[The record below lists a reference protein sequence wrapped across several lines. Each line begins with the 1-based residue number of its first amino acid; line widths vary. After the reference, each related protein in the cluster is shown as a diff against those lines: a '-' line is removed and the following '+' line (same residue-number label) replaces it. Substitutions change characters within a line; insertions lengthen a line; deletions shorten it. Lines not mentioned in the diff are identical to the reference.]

1 MAVKF
6 LNDIDLGLNELTS
19 FAIQNIDV
27 VGNRPAGVEGQM
39 VFLESSSALQ
49 FYDGTDWVTLG
60 DAAAAGTVT
69 SVNLSGN
76 TGTGTAITGS
86 GVFTIEGDGVISTS
100 ITGRTLTISSSVT
113 NYDSWELRSD
123 TGIGGAFDV
132 INGAVVTISGD
143 TAITT
148 SNTLG
153 AVEIDLNDTAV
164 NPGSYTYASITV
176 DQQGRLTAAGSGT
189 APVTPSDATITLNT
203 GAGFTAASGDAF
215 TLDQAANETIN
226 FVIGA
231 GPGIQVNSTSVQVD
245 YSNAGVVH
253 DANDGTSITL
263 TDTDEFI
270 FEDVTSAGGTA
281 VKRGTLSQI
290 KTYIAASTSDTT
302 YTLPVSAGG
311 ANSSV
316 ITLDANSGTDTT
328 VTFNGTPDEI
338 ELTESVGVNG
348 SITIGLPD
356 DVTISDDLT
365 VEGIITQSQTGET
378 NTFAS
383 EVAVPLSTDAGNAPN
398 LGQVLSLISGV
409 GIFQGGYNATTGLT
423 TDLSSNGSLDGA
435 SNIKL
440 DKGDYFVVTV
450 AGGAFYSETLE
461 VGDMIYANQDI
472 AANSTPAASVYT
484 VVIQDENIA
493 GSGSTDGGTQKG
505 VAGFDSATFTVSSSG
520 WVQSKVFTGT
530 QAGVVPNTSGNS
542 ATVFLNGQ
550 GAFTSPANDDTGITG
565 VTLVTNSSGS
575 WTVPL
580 SESITGRELT
590 ITSNVYGGAA
600 KVGYVPPN
608 GSNTTFLRGDGT
620 WVTPTN
626 TNLVTSVDEITPGT
640 SAGIPIVVDP
650 TTGAVKVKSMA
661 YDGNTKVGHVP
672 AGGGVTTFLRG
683 DGTWVVPTNTQGVTT
698 VTASTVGNLDGLS
711 ATPTSGAVVVG
722 LDING
727 MTAQTVLNPTDTIAF
742 YDANITANRKV
753 SIATLTTYFAGDL
766 TNTFNE
772 LIASGTTSE
781 KFTHTLG
788 INTIIQLVGQTS
800 GDTVYADVKRNP
812 DGDNANEVE
821 VTFGSATTEPICA
834 LVTKVGQYPI

>member
-39 VFLESSSALQ
+39 IFLESSSALQ

-76 TGTGTAITGS
+76 SGTGTAITGS
-86 GVFTIEGDGVISTS
+86 GVFTIEGAGVISTS

-123 TGIGGAFDV
+123 DGIGSAFDV

-245 YSNAGVVH
+245 YTGANNIIDSAAAGTTLVV
-253 DANDGTSITL
+253 
-263 TDTDEFI
+263 TDKFI
-270 FEDVTSAGGTA
+270 AEDLSDNIVKEYEIQDIIDLVPAG
-281 VKRGTLSQI
+281 
-290 KTYIAASTSDTT
+290 DT

-316 ITLDANSGTDTT
+316 ITLDAGSGTDTT
-328 VTFNGTPDEI
+328 VTFNGTTNEI
-338 ELTESVGVNG
+338 ALTESTGLNG

-356 DVTISDDLT
+356 DVTIGDNLT
-365 VEGIITQSQTGET
+365 VTGIITQNQTGET

-383 EVAVPLSTDAGNAPN
+383 EVAVPTSTSSGNAVN
-398 LGQVLSLISGV
+398 LGQVQSLIAGV

-435 SNIKL
+435 SNIAL

-472 AANSTPAASVYT
+472 TANSTPAASVYT

-493 GSGSTDGGTQKG
+493 GAGSTDGGTQKG
-505 VAGFDSATFTVSSSG
+505 VAGFDSDTFTVSSSG
-520 WVQSKVFTGT
+520 WVQSKLFTGT

-550 GAFTSPANDDTGITG
+550 GNFATPLNYFVTGAAFNTTTG
-565 VTLVTNSSGS
+565 VL
-575 WTVPL
+575 
-580 SESITGRELT
+580 SITGNNAAVGDTVDLDGRYLTGNQT
-590 ITSNVYGGAA
+590 ITLTGDVTGTGTTSIGTTISADAVEASMLNDNVISGQTGILGATPEATDQLLISDGGTIKKINYSVLIAGA
-600 KVGYVPPN
+600 DSG
-608 GSNTTFLRGDGT
+608 
-620 WVTPTN
+620 
-626 TNLVTSVDEITPGT
+626 VTSVIPDTANNRLGIAVANGTTATPKVGLNITGLT
-640 SAGIPIVVDP
+640 SATPVASDTIPF
-650 TTGAVKVKSMA
+650 
-661 YDGNTKVGHVP
+661 YD
-672 AGGGVTTFLRG
+672 AG
-683 DGTWVVPTNTQGVTT
+683 TNKKTT
-698 VTASTVGNLDGLS
+698 VTNLASAITPLVASAISYTGTGPS
-711 ATPTSGAVVVG
+711 AT
-722 LDING
+722 
-727 MTAQTVLNPTDTIAF
+727 
-742 YDANITANRKV
+742 ANTYPITA
-753 SIATLTTYFAGDL
+753 ATHG
-766 TNTFNE
+766 
-772 LIASGTTSE
+772 
-781 KFTHTLG
+781 LG
-788 INTIIQLVGQTS
+788 SNSAIIMVQLVEVSS
-800 GDTVYADVKRNP
+800 GETVYA
-812 DGDNANEVE
+812 EVVRGASGL
-821 VTFGSATTEPICA
+821 VTVNFGSNQSTNSIRV
-834 LVTKVGQYPI
+834 LMQKIG

>member
-76 TGTGTAITGS
+76 SGTGTAITGS
-86 GVFTIEGDGVISTS
+86 GVFSIEGDGVISTS

-123 TGIGGAFDV
+123 DGIGSAFDV

-493 GSGSTDGGTQKG
+493 GAGSTDGGTQKG
-505 VAGFDSATFTVSSSG
+505 VAGFDSDTFTVSASG
-520 WVQSKVFTGT
+520 WVQSKLFTGT

-550 GAFTSPANDDTGITG
+550 GAFTTPPNYYVTSATFNTGTGVLTISGNDAAVGDTVDLDGRYLTGNQTITLTGDVTGTGTTSIGTTISADAVEASMLNDNVISGQTGILGATPEATDQLLISDG
-565 VTLVTNSSGS
+565 GTIKKINYSVLIAGADSG
-575 WTVPL
+575 
-580 SESITGRELT
+580 
-590 ITSNVYGGAA
+590 
-600 KVGYVPPN
+600 
-608 GSNTTFLRGDGT
+608 
-620 WVTPTN
+620 
-626 TNLVTSVDEITPGT
+626 VTSVIPDTANNRLGIAVANGTTATPKVGLNIFGLT
-640 SAGIPIVVDP
+640 SATPVGADTIPF
-650 TTGAVKVKSMA
+650 
-661 YDGNTKVGHVP
+661 YD
-672 AGGGVTTFLRG
+672 AG
-683 DGTWVVPTNTQGVTT
+683 TNKKTT
-698 VTASTVGNLDGLS
+698 VTNLASAITPLVASAISYTGTGPS
-711 ATPTSGAVVVG
+711 AT
-722 LDING
+722 
-727 MTAQTVLNPTDTIAF
+727 
-742 YDANITANRKV
+742 ANTYPITA
-753 SIATLTTYFAGDL
+753 ATHG
-766 TNTFNE
+766 
-772 LIASGTTSE
+772 
-781 KFTHTLG
+781 LG
-788 INTIIQLVGQTS
+788 SNSAIIMVQLVEVSS
-800 GDTVYADVKRNP
+800 GETVYA
-812 DGDNANEVE
+812 EVVRGASGL
-821 VTFGSATTEPICA
+821 VTVNFGSNQSTNSIRV
-834 LVTKVGQYPI
+834 LMQKIG

>member
-6 LNDIDLGLNELTS
+6 LNDIDLSLNELTS

-39 VFLESSSALQ
+39 IFLESSSALQ

-76 TGTGTAITGS
+76 SGTGTAITGS
-86 GVFTIEGDGVISTS
+86 GVFTIEGAGVISTS

-123 TGIGGAFDV
+123 DGIGSAFDV

-189 APVTPSDATITLNT
+189 APATPSDATITLNT

-215 TLDQAANETIN
+215 TLNQAGNETIN

-245 YSNAGVVH
+245 YTGANNIIDSAAAGTTLVV
-253 DANDGTSITL
+253 
-263 TDTDEFI
+263 TDKFI
-270 FEDVTSAGGTA
+270 AEDLSDNIVKEYEIQDIIDLVPAG
-281 VKRGTLSQI
+281 
-290 KTYIAASTSDTT
+290 DT

-316 ITLDANSGTDTT
+316 ITLDAGSGTDTT
-328 VTFNGTPDEI
+328 VTFNGTTNEI
-338 ELTESVGVNG
+338 ALTESTGLNG

-356 DVTISDDLT
+356 DVTIGDNLT
-365 VEGIITQSQTGET
+365 VTGIITQNQTGET

-383 EVAVPLSTDAGNAPN
+383 EVAVPTSTSSGNAVN
-398 LGQVLSLISGV
+398 LGQVQSLIAGV

-435 SNIKL
+435 SNIAL

-472 AANSTPAASVYT
+472 TASSTPAITVYT

-493 GSGSTDGGTQKG
+493 GAGATDGGTQKG
-505 VAGFDSATFTVSSSG
+505 VAGFDSATFTVSASG
-520 WVQSKVFTGT
+520 WVQSKLFTGT

-550 GAFTSPANDDTGITG
+550 GAFTTPPNYYVTSATFNTGTG
-565 VTLVTNSSGS
+565 V
-575 WTVPL
+575 
-580 SESITGRELT
+580 LT
-590 ITSNVYGGAA
+590 ISGNDAAVGDTVDLDGRYLTGNQTITLTGDVTGTGTTSIGTTISADAVEASMLNNNVISGQTGTLGATPEATDQLLISDGGTIKKINYSVLIAGA
-600 KVGYVPPN
+600 DSG
-608 GSNTTFLRGDGT
+608 
-620 WVTPTN
+620 
-626 TNLVTSVDEITPGT
+626 VTSVIPDTANNRLGIAVANGT
-640 SAGIPIVVDP
+640 
-650 TTGAVKVKSMA
+650 T
-661 YDGNTKVGHVP
+661 
-672 AGGGVTTFLRG
+672 
-683 DGTWVVPTNTQGVTT
+683 
-698 VTASTVGNLDGLS
+698 
-711 ATPTSGAVVVG
+711 ATPKVG
-722 LDING
+722 LDITG
-727 MTAQTVLNPTDTIAF
+727 LTSATPVASDTIPF
-742 YDANITANRKV
+742 YDAGTNKKTTVTNLASAITPLVASAISYTGTGPSTTASTYPITA
-753 SIATLTTYFAGDL
+753 ATHG
-766 TNTFNE
+766 
-772 LIASGTTSE
+772 
-781 KFTHTLG
+781 LG
-788 INTIIQLVGQTS
+788 SNSAIIMVQLVEVSS
-800 GDTVYADVKRNP
+800 GETVYA
-812 DGDNANEVE
+812 EVVRGASGL
-821 VTFGSATTEPICA
+821 VTVNFGSNQSTNSIRV
-834 LVTKVGQYPI
+834 LMQKIG